1 MGGASIGSFLVRTG
15 LRTAAVPVADEED
28 PTGVLPQVLIVCT
41 CLQIALLFLVMH
53 RHNSATCPKR
63 NAATKLQASTRG
75 RISRR
80 MSKIVEDSWDLDET
94 PTTTSALQ
102 ATMEVEPSWGEIT
115 PAGRKGAK
123 AQPAVTDYRTAVRA
137 EQDLGSRRALRW
149 PCASVSEDSSPT

>member
-63 NAATKLQASTRG
+63 NAATKLQEGAACQVARRYSQSTG
-75 RISRR
+75 
-80 MSKIVEDSWDLDET
+80 
-94 PTTTSALQ
+94 
-102 ATMEVEPSWGEIT
+102 
-115 PAGRKGAK
+115 
-123 AQPAVTDYRTAVRA
+123 
-137 EQDLGSRRALRW
+137 
-149 PCASVSEDSSPT
+149 